1 MEGKASE
8 GALGPVCAP
17 GLGCRGFFV
26 SRESLRSLRV
36 RCSARGP
43 CCSAGLWVLWVGLL
57 YLDRLWG
64 ATGASGFAALESGVH
79 GRGTRGFT
87 APAFNLVVP

>member
-1 MEGKASE
+1 M
-8 GALGPVCAP
+8 
-17 GLGCRGFFV
+17 
-26 SRESLRSLRV
+26 
-36 RCSARGP
+36 
-43 CCSAGLWVLWVGLL
+43 WVGLL